1 MCEMSA
7 GRGGVKYNVG
17 QGLGSK
23 VKPGGKIWE
32 KDLYAGIVESCT
44 EFNKFKTCYKTCYN
58 ILVQRMLVFVEMTLV
73 TRNDTHFILN
83 SIFFNL

>member
-23 VKPGGKIWE
+23 VKPAERIWE
-32 KDLYAGIVESCT
+32 IDVYAGIVESCT
-44 EFNKFKTCYKTCYN
+44 EFNKYKTCSKAYYN
-58 ILVQRMLVFVEMTLV
+58 IQRMLGFVEMTL
-73 TRNDTHFILN
+73 
-83 SIFFNL
+83 